1 MYFSRGN
8 TCYKSLNLCY
18 YAHCL
23 AGICMFSKSIDLEFS
38 SIDFFSLEIQEK
50 IIKYLQAEVDD
61 FADNFWTFWYFFFRF
76 QHLTAGVSLACF
88 IEIQWLKNWAEK
100 FPCMVHMVQR
110 FSRMIIVAV
119 NYDETLSSLLM
130 IKLLI
135 I

>member
-8 TCYKSLNLCY
+8 TLLQKFELVLLCALFGRHMY
-18 YAHCL
+18 VFKVYR
-23 AGICMFSKSIDLEFS
+23 FS